1 MTNNSAAQ
9 RFSKKHLTTLKNKLV
24 QVSGAWTVDDY
35 RSFITFYSRILPEL
49 MGTERCSIFIIEQNE
64 NKICSIFGTGL
75 EETQIEPPL
84 EGSVVGQVIR
94 TGESR
99 IENEL
104 AGLPGYHAE
113 LAEKTGFTSRNLICS
128 PIRAMSGKRILGAIQ
143 LLNKLNNENFKAT
156 DLERLDEIAHF
167 LSLSIESVVLNQEIL
182 TLASSI
188 GKEVDRF
195 EQDMVAGVVL
205 IAESPAMREVI
216 DLVNVISSTP
226 VNVLIQGENGTG
238 KELIAQM
245 IHERGDR
252 GDKAFVPVN
261 CACIPESLVESEFF
275 GHERGAFTGA
285 DRSRRGLFE
294 SAEGGTLF
302 LDEIGE
308 MPLMI
313 QPKILRAIQEGEG
326 SRLGSNKTIDYD
338 LRLIS
343 ASNRDLGLEIKEGR
357 FREDLFFRLF
367 SVEIVIPPLRERKED
382 ILPLAQNFLEQ
393 TNERFSKQVAGFSS
407 EVMGL
412 FESYPWP
419 GNVRQLL
426 KEVERLVALTENG
439 KIIVPDRCSRELFSF
454 FTNSSKRRRET
465 DYHDLSI
472 PAQTKRLEVD
482 LIKKALSQTNGNKS
496 KAADILKITRQGLL
510 KKIKRFE
517 IRL

>member
-1 MTNNSAAQ
+1 MKNNSAPQ
-9 RFSKKHLTTLKNKLV
+9 RFSKKHLTLLKNKLV

-49 MGTERCSIFIIEQNE
+49 MRTERCTIFIMEQDE
-64 NKICSIFGTGL
+64 NKIGSIFGTGL
-75 EETQIEPPL
+75 EEAQIEPPL

-94 TGESR
+94 TGKSR

-128 PIRAMSGKRILGAIQ
+128 PIRAMSGKPIIGAIQ
-143 LLNKLNNENFKAT
+143 LLNKLDNENFEVA

-195 EQDMVAGVVL
+195 EQETVAGVVL
-205 IAESPAMREVI
+205 VAESPAMREVI

-382 ILPLAQNFLEQ
+382 ILPLAQNFLQQ

-407 EVMGL
+407 EVIGL

-439 KIIVPDRCSRELFSF
+439 QIIVPDRCSRELYSF

-517 IRL
+517 IKL

>member
-1 MTNNSAAQ
+1 MKNNSQ
-9 RFSKKHLTTLKNKLV
+9 KNHFSKKHLMILKNKLV
-24 QVSGAWTVDDY
+24 QVSGSWTVDEY

-49 MGTERCSIFIIEQNE
+49 MGTERCTIFIMEQNE

-75 EETQIEPPL
+75 EEQQIEPPL
-84 EGSVVGQVIR
+84 EGSVVGQVIS
-94 TGESR
+94 TGKSL
-99 IENEL
+99 IENDLVENE
-104 AGLPGYHAE
+104 GYHAE

-128 PIRAMSGKRILGAIQ
+128 PIRAMSGNRIIGAIQ
-143 LLNKLNNENFKAT
+143 LLNKRDEEHFT
-156 DLERLDEIAHF
+156 REDLDRLDEIAHF

-188 GKEVDRF
+188 EKEVDRF
-195 EQDMVAGVVL
+195 EQDMVSGIAL

-216 DLVNVISSTP
+216 NLVNVISSTP

-252 GDKAFVPVN
+252 RDEPFVPVN

-275 GHERGAFTGA
+275 GHEKGAFTGA
-285 DRSRRGLFE
+285 DKSRRGLFE
-294 SAEGGTLF
+294 TAEGGTLF

-326 SRLGSNKTIDYD
+326 SRLGSSRTIDYD

-343 ASNRDLGLEIKEGR
+343 ASNRDLNHEIKEGR

-382 ILPLAQNFLEQ
+382 ILPLAQYFLQQ
-393 TNERFSKQVAGFSS
+393 TNERFAKRVAGFSTD
-407 EVMGL
+407 VMGL
-412 FESYPWP
+412 FEKYPWP

-426 KEVERLVALTENG
+426 KEVERLVALTEDG
-439 KIIVPDRCSRELFSF
+439 QIIVPDRCSRELHSF
-454 FTNSSKRRRET
+454 FTNCNRRRRET

-482 LIKKALSQTNGNKS
+482 LIRKALHQTNGNKS
-496 KAADILKITRQGLL
+496 KAADLLKITRQGLL

-517 IRL
+517 VRI